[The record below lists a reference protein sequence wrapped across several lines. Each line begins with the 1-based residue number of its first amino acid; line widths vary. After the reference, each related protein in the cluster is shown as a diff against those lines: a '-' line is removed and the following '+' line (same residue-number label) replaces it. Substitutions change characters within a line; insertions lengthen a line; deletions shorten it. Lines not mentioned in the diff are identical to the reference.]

1 MLKAFVVA
9 AVGCV
14 LGSVAASGQ
23 TVLGESPS
31 NPANKFVDTSSFH
44 PPAGAKVAIL
54 EWEDLECPM
63 CARVFP
69 TVHAALKHYNI
80 PIVERDFLIPGH
92 VWSPTAALYARY
104 LHEKVSPELSTEY
117 RREVFASQF
126 RISSRDDLQHFTENF
141 FKTNGKPMPF
151 VLDPD
156 KELQKKIDADVALG
170 QKVGV
175 GHTPTLLVVSAS
187 HWTEV
192 LDIDQ
197 LYAAIDAET
206 ARASAATHAA
216 APARAAAKKK

>member
-1 MLKAFVVA
+1 MWKAFVVA
-9 AVGCV
+9 AMMSV
-14 LGSVAASGQ
+14 LGSMTAPAQ
-23 TVLGESPS
+23 TVLGESPG

-69 TVHAALKHYNI
+69 SVHAALKHYNI

-104 LHEKVSPELSTEY
+104 LHDKVSPELSVQY
-117 RREVFASQF
+117 RREIFASQF
-126 RISSRDDLQHFTENF
+126 RISSRDDLQHITENF

-151 VLDPD
+151 VVDPD

-170 QKVGV
+170 TKAGV

-197 LYAAIDAET
+197 LYTAIDAEL
-206 ARASAATHAA
+206 ARSSAPSHAA
-216 APARAAAKKK
+216 APAKASAKK